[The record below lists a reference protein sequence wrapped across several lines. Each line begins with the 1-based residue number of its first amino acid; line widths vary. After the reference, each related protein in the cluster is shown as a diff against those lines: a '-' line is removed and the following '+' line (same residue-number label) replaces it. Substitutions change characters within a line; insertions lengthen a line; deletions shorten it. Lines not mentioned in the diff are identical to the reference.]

1 MTSPFFKEMMLTDS
15 TFPGSQSCLMSRAGD
30 ATVTQ
35 PGKRMRSQPCA
46 CLPHCHAALGPAAAR
61 LPAPAWIIARLPVS
75 MLQPGSQRGC
85 PSPCSSLDH
94 GVAARLPAPAWITAR
109 CPSPC
114 LSLDHGVAAC
124 LPAPAWITAWLP
136 VSLPEPGSPRGCPGS
151 VSHLALCETSRS

>member
-109 CPSPC
+109 
-114 LSLDHGVAAC
+114 
-124 LPAPAWITAWLP
+124 LP
-136 VSLPEPGSPRGCPGS
+136 VSLPEPGSRRGCLSPCSSLDHS
-151 VSHLALCETSRS
+151 VAARLPARAWITARLPWQC